1 MIELMKESAGPVLGF
16 RAGGVLS
23 DADYREV
30 LIPALEKAIAQY
42 GRVRCLVCFEEDFR
56 GWEALALWDDA
67 VFGMSHRS
75 DFSRLA
81 VVGAPEWLDWAVKM
95 SAWLM
100 DGEVRTFPR
109 EELEKAW
116 NWVKEGAVS
125 ARDGGQ

>member
-16 RAGGVLS
+16 RVGGVLS

-30 LIPALEKAIAQY
+30 LIPTLEKAIAQY
-42 GRVRCLVCFEEDFR
+42 GKVRCLVCFEEDFR

-67 VFGMSHRS
+67 VFGISHRS

-81 VVGAPEWLDWAVKM
+81 VVGAPEWLDWAVRM

-100 DGEVRTFPR
+100 DGEVKTFP
-109 EELEKAW
+109 LSALAQAW
-116 NWVKEGAVS
+116 LWLKENADS
-125 ARDGGQ
+125 ATPA